1 MTLDSHTAGP
11 GRATS
16 SNIGEILPARLSES
30 APGTVIYKLLLP
42 ISSHYNNIAGISLEF
57 DDALNESSDE
67 LKEREWLV
75 GINSDEFE
83 LVA

>member
-1 MTLDSHTAGP
+1 M
-11 GRATS
+11 
-16 SNIGEILPARLSES
+16 
-30 APGTVIYKLLLP
+30 
-42 ISSHYNNIAGISLEF
+42 SLEF

-67 LKEREWLV
+67 LKEREWFV

>member
-1 MTLDSHTAGP
+1 M
-11 GRATS
+11 
-16 SNIGEILPARLSES
+16 
-30 APGTVIYKLLLP
+30 
-42 ISSHYNNIAGISLEF
+42 SLEF